1 MDKTLSLDEIKNK
14 KIVAWFL
21 ATRPRT
27 LPVSLPPIIVGTVLA
42 AREGSSLNWI
52 LVLSTLLCSLA
63 IQIGTNL
70 VNDALD
76 FKKGADGKER
86 LGPQRMTQA
95 GALSYNQVLS
105 AGCLSLGISLLF
117 GIPLMIAGGWPLMM
131 ILLASIAS
139 GYFYTGGPL
148 PLAYTGLSDLFILIF
163 FGWVSTCTVYFL
175 QTGQV
180 TFLSFLA
187 GTQIGLLA
195 IVPHSI
201 NHLRDRLSDAKVN
214 KRTLAVRF
222 GPQFVRLEIA
232 FVSLLPFILG
242 FIWINEGALW
252 GGLLPF
258 LILPVIINNLRAIW
272 KIEPSLQYNDFLAK
286 SALCQLAFG
295 VLLAIGI

>member
-1 MDKTLSLDEIKNK
+1 
-14 KIVAWFL
+14 
-21 ATRPRT
+21 
-27 LPVSLPPIIVGTVLA
+27 
-42 AREGSSLNWI
+42 
-52 LVLSTLLCSLA
+52 
-63 IQIGTNL
+63 
-70 VNDALD
+70 
-76 FKKGADGKER
+76 
-86 LGPQRMTQA
+86 
-95 GALSYNQVLS
+95 
-105 AGCLSLGISLLF
+105 
-117 GIPLMIAGGWPLMM
+117 MM